1 MRMTRRSWWWT
12 GIVVAALLAVWA
24 VRARRKPLEVELA
37 AVNEGPLRVTVNETG
52 TTRVRAHSDV
62 NAPVAGRWVPLAVR
76 AGDQVREGQRLG
88 ALYPAPL
95 DASAQEQARAR
106 LGATEAAMHEA
117 ETRVSATKSAFD
129 DATRAL
135 QRLERVA
142 KAGGVSEQDLERART
157 AVEASRGDYDA
168 ARLRVKATQFE
179 LDAARAVVS
188 PFKGNHD
195 ALAIVAP
202 VGGSMLHV
210 YEEHERVVA
219 PGTPLAEVGD
229 AGDLEVLLPL
239 LTADAARVKVG
250 AAVSMTLGAR
260 GDTLRGRV
268 ARIEPSAFTKI
279 SALGVEEQRV
289 NVIATVPANSAHV
302 GDRYHVDARVTV
314 WETARALR
322 VPAGALM
329 RDGERWFAYVVE
341 GDRARRRDVQIG
353 ERGEDL
359 VEVRSGL
366 KAGDRVVLYPGDR
379 LTDGMTV
386 RAR

>member
-1 MRMTRRSWWWT
+1 
-12 GIVVAALLAVWA
+12 
-24 VRARRKPLEVELA
+24 VRP
-37 AVNEGPLRVTVNETG
+37 
-52 TTRVRAHSDV
+52 
-62 NAPVAGRWVPLAVR
+62 
-76 AGDQVREGQRLG
+76 GQRLG

-95 DASAQEQARAR
+95 DASAQQQARAR
-106 LGATEAAMHEA
+106 LGAAEASVREA

-142 KAGGVSEQDLERART
+142 KAGGASEQDIERART
-157 AVEASRGDYDA
+157 AAEAGRSDYDA
-168 ARLRVKATQFE
+168 ARLRVKAAEFD
-179 LDAARAVVS
+179 LAGARAVVA
-188 PFKGNHD
+188 PFKGGTD
-195 ALAIVAP
+195 AIGIVAP
-202 VGGSMLHV
+202 VGGSVLHV

-229 AGDLEVLLPL
+229 AGDLEVVLPL

-250 AAVSMTLGAR
+250 AIVSMTLGAV

-289 NVIATVPANSAHV
+289 NVLATVPANAAHV

-314 WETARALR
+314 WEAARALR
-322 VPAGALM
+322 VPAAAMM
-329 RDGERWFAYVVE
+329 RDGDHWVAYVLE
-341 GDRARRRDVQIG
+341 GGRARRRTVQTG

-366 KAGDRVVLYPGDR
+366 KVGDRVVLYPGDR
-379 LTDGMTV
+379 LTDGAAV
-386 RAR
+386 RTP